1 MQKSGRKVC
10 SNDGEAGKHLY
21 RVIWAAW
28 LSAVFIAPM
37 GTLPHLSL
45 RNACFDRV
53 LPVVSLR
60 GRAPDQSSSSMVMP
74 MPTLTSP
81 CILIAIGSNGGQ

>member
-1 MQKSGRKVC
+1 MLKSGRKVC

-37 GTLPHLSL
+37 GTSPHLSL

-74 MPTLTSP
+74 MPTRTSP